1 MAREVPTTLL
11 SFGERDREETLDG
24 LRVRVAGRPWLVRGQ
39 RDNPLAPEL
48 FTEILRA
55 TVIHCH
61 QQHIL
66 ASSLAA
72 IACRLTR
79 RRVFVTDL
87 GGGGWDVSAYI
98 STDRWYDGHLH
109 ISEYSRAVYG
119 QAGRPWAH
127 VILGGVDTRRFSPD
141 ESILR
146 DGSVLFV
153 GRLLPHKGV
162 NDLVNA
168 IPTDMHLK
176 IIEQPHDKRFYQ
188 DLRALS
194 AGKQVTFH
202 HDFTDSDF
210 FKVSAYRKA
219 LCVVLRSVY

>member
-87 GGGGWDVSAYI
+87 GGGGWDVSAYVK
-98 STDRWYDGHLH
+98 TDRWYHGHLH
-109 ISEYSRAVYG
+109 ISEYSRRASG
-119 QAGRPWAH
+119 HADFERAR
-127 VILGGVDTRRFSPD
+127 VILGGVDTEKFSPD
-141 ESILR
+141 ESVER
-146 DGSVLFV
+146 NCTALFV
-153 GRLLPHKGV
+153 GRIFP
-162 NDLVNA
+162 
-168 IPTDMHLK
+168 
-176 IIEQPHDKRFYQ
+176 
-188 DLRALS
+188 
-194 AGKQVTFH
+194 
-202 HDFTDSDF
+202 
-210 FKVSAYRKA
+210 
-219 LCVVLRSVY
+219 